1 MAKTQVLKI
10 HDVFTCEVSMSTTV
24 DSKDILIK
32 QNQNIKNKEAMF
44 KI

>member
-1 MAKTQVLKI
+1 MAKIQVLKI
-10 HDVFTCEVSMSTTV
+10 HDVFTCKVSMSTTV
-24 DSKDILIK
+24 NSKDVLIK